1 MYTELVLKI
10 ELIKYIVNREYDIE
24 SEYYRSSLILTL
36 IDDVLRGFIK
46 NVEDIEVSINEY
58 KDGY

>member
-24 SEYYRSSLILTL
+24 NEYHRSSLILTL

-46 NVEDIEVSINEY
+46 NVEDIEVSIDEC